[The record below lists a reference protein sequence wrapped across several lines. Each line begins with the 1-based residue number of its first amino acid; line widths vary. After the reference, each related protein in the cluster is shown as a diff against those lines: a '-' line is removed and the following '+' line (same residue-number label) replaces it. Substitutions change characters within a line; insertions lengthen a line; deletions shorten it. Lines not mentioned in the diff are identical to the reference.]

1 MPAGGQYHSLLSELS
16 SKFGCLVCENVRH
29 ACRTTTPCC
38 WRRRCGGA
46 SLCFFR
52 FLLEHKCGGNVSIV
66 RSSSLK
72 LRTMVVVIMC
82 SSRILEIILQPN
94 KTKLSHNSS
103 TVSIHRR
110 PEKVSQSHLV
120 SLRRRRATSSQ
131 QLLCKEDIN
140 TGETLL
146 RLRAFTLPFSAQ
158 IRSILSCLIDMLLS
172 PN

>member
-1 MPAGGQYHSLLSELS
+1 MQLPAGQYHSLLSELS

-38 WRRRCGGA
+38 WRQRCGGA
-46 SLCFFR
+46 SLCFSR
-52 FLLEHKCGGNVSIV
+52 FLLEHKRGGNVSVV

-110 PEKVSQSHLV
+110 PEESFSVAPCQFEEKEAHVCSAAALQ
-120 SLRRRRATSSQ
+120 RRRQHRRDPGSTPSFYSSF
-131 QLLCKEDIN
+131 
-140 TGETLL
+140 L
-146 RLRAFTLPFSAQ
+146 RPDPLHFEIPDRYVAFS
-158 IRSILSCLIDMLLS
+158 
-172 PN
+172 